1 MNISKIQIMLCVSFL
16 SIWAMCGEPIPFEC
30 ATPII
35 LGPIIEQMR
44 TIEELCGTARLNR
57 NWRNPAIW
65 PSVDY
70 VFEVMDCPLSV
81 GKNKYDRIVQVK
93 YDRILARVYNF
104 TAMDP
109 QKMNDNWN
117 LVDVLNGMD
126 PLDGQN
132 EAHYKAF
139 VLMLDK
145 QYDHIFRL
153 FVKDGLVMKIEHM
166 EPSDAV
172 HVYAQT
178 IKDKVDAV
186 HFDDAEYAKL
196 SKEALLEIYKGECL
210 WLRLPQGRHEAKIQL
225 RPADDIQLQKQR
237 CFVGIV
243 DFHDKALGVDF
254 AFFDKEVRHLAV
266 SNYRVSNQ
274 SPKED
279 KDWIT
284 YFDMKRKKRQNGN
297 GYFITDAVFY
307 DKWSNIDLNVHFDQN
322 LGLREYSKGVRGV
335 LKDILRW
342 DENGANHKCHT
353 VAQQQEEIAKN
364 KEREAKISKYYS
376 GNRE

>member
-1 MNISKIQIMLCVSFL
+1 MEITMNISKIQIMLCVSFL
-16 SIWAMCGEPIPFEC
+16 SMWAMCGELMPFDC
-30 ATPII
+30 SMPII

-44 TIEELCGTARLNR
+44 VIEELCGTARLNR

-65 PSVDY
+65 PSVSY
-70 VFEVMDCPLSV
+70 VFEIMDCPLSV

-93 YDRILARVYNF
+93 YDRVLARVCNF

-109 QKMNDNWN
+109 KKMNDNWN
-117 LVDVLNGMD
+117 VVDVLNGMD

-166 EPSDAV
+166 EPSNAV
-172 HVYAQT
+172 HVYSQT
-178 IKDKVDAV
+178 IKDKANAV

-196 SKEALLEIYKGECL
+196 SKEALLDIYKGECL
-210 WLRLPQGRHEAKIQL
+210 WLRLPHGRHEAKIQL

-237 CFVGIV
+237 CFVGII
-243 DFHDKALGVDF
+243 DFHAKALGVDF

-266 SNYRVSNQ
+266 SHYRVSNQ

-307 DKWSNIDLNVHFDQN
+307 DKWSNTDLRVQFNEN
-322 LGLREYSKGVRGV
+322 LGLRKYSKGVRGV
-335 LKDILRW
+335 LKDILQW
-342 DENGANHKCHT
+342 DENGANRKCYT
-353 VAQQQEEIAKN
+353 AAQQQQNLANTTKTIGMN
-364 KEREAKISKYYS
+364 QQKE
-376 GNRE
+376 